1 MPHINL
7 LPWRENLRKQRQR
20 AFVKHAGLAFALGLG
35 LVIFGHLVVQNQ
47 IDDQERRNAFLNQTI
62 AGLDQQIAEIKAL
75 KETRAKLVARMEVI
89 ERLQQTRSYVVHA
102 FDEIARTVPEG
113 IILTKVALKN
123 DRLLEI
129 NGISDTTARV
139 ADYLRN
145 INRSQWLSN
154 ASIVGT
160 GILAQDLSKPGSQTP
175 ASGLKGE
182 YAFQITAQFGPPA
195 AAGGVHDEEA
205 AKP

>member
-1 MPHINL
+1 MPRINL

-20 AFVKHAGLAFALGLG
+20 TFVKHAGLAFALTLG
-35 LVIFGHLVVQNQ
+35 AVVLGHVVVQGQ
-47 IDDQERRNAFLNQTI
+47 IDNQEQRNAFLTQTI
-62 AGLDQQIAEIKAL
+62 ADLDRQIAEIKAL
-75 KETRAKLVARMEVI
+75 KETRANLVARMEVI

-123 DRLLEI
+123 DQQLEI
-129 NGISDTTARV
+129 NGISDTAARV

-145 INRSQWLSN
+145 LNRTQWLSN

-160 GILAQDLSKPGSQTP
+160 GILAQDLSKPGSQPP
-175 ASGLKGE
+175 APGVKGE
-182 YAFQITAQFGPPA
+182 YAFNITAQFSPPA
-195 AAGGVHDEEA
+195 AAGGANGEEA
-205 AKP
+205 RKP